1 MPSVLLT
8 AVFLLALVQVPQPAP
23 AVSLSRFV
31 GTWVGTQSWAIQ
43 NPPPGARPDQPVTLT
58 IELMDGKL
66 VGSMV
71 PFMGGQDGAT
81 FVESKI
87 VGEEL
92 QVSAVVGRPRPA
104 TAGPAPPPAGGPGGL
119 GGPGGPGGDEGS
131 QATAPAGRGRGG
143 RRGTAP
149 PSWKDT
155 AKIQF
160 AFKNDGVNLT
170 GTADV
175 MLGDVKWLKFN
186 YDLSKKRSRY

>member
-1 MPSVLLT
+1 MTSWAST
-8 AVFLLALVQVPQPAP
+8 AALFLMLFQAAQPAP
-23 AVSLSRFV
+23 RATVSPQTFV

-58 IELMDGKL
+58 IDLMDGKL

-104 TAGPAPPPAGGPGGL
+104 TLAPPPPAN
-119 GGPGGPGGDEGS
+119 GDEGP
-131 QATAPAGRGRGG
+131 QAPAPAGRGRGG
-143 RRGTAP
+143 RRGAQP